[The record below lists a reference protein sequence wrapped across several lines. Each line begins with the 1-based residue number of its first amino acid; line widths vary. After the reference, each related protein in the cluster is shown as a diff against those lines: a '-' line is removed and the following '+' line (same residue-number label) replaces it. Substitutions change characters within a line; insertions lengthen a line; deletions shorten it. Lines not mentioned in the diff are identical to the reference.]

1 MTSMLS
7 SRQRGAVRLAWRF
20 IAPYR
25 GRVLGAL
32 LALLFTAAITLSMG
46 QGIKLLVDQGLAT
59 QSPAA
64 LRHSLLLFFV
74 LVLALAFG
82 TYTRFYLVS
91 WIGERVVADIR
102 RRVFDHL
109 IELHPGF
116 YESNRSSEIQSRLTA
131 DTTLLQSVIGSSLS
145 MALRNLIMLIGGS
158 ILLVV
163 TNPKLSG
170 IVLLALPLVVAP
182 ILLFGRRVR
191 ALSRQSQDRVADVGS
206 YVGEVLGQ
214 IKTVQAYNHQDEDKR
229 RFGESAEAAFDVARK
244 RIAQRSWLITVVI
257 VLVLGAVGVMLWVG
271 GMDVIAGRISGG
283 ELAAFVFYS
292 LIVGS
297 SFGTL
302 SEVIGELQRAAG
314 AAERIGELLRSRN
327 AIVAPERPQ
336 PLQRP
341 VQGRI
346 ELQGVRFAYP
356 SRADSYAIDG
366 VDLQVAA
373 GETLA
378 LVGPS
383 GAGKSTLF
391 DLLLRFFDPQQ
402 GRILIDGVPIDQ
414 LDPRELRAC
423 FALVSQTPALFYGSI
438 EDNIRYGRL
447 DASQAEVEAA
457 ARAAHAHEF
466 IQRLPQGYQ
475 THLGE
480 AGLGLS
486 GGQRQ
491 RLAIA
496 RALLADAPI
505 LLLDEATSALDAES
519 EHLIQQALPSLMAG
533 RTTLVIAHRLATVKQ
548 ADRIA
553 VIERGRLAAIGRHWP
568 ACRADRQQRAVCAPG
583 RAAVRQLALRLDGGG
598 GAGRGDDDRRHG
610 QPLPPE
616 QLLAEEDQAT
626 ERGDRRLQAH
636 QHAEGTRGHACQ
648 GDHFQA
654 VRQRR

>member
-1 MTSMLS
+1 M
-7 SRQRGAVRLAWRF
+7 RLAWRF
-20 IAPYR
+20 IVPYR
-25 GRVLGAL
+25 GRVLAAL
-32 LALLFTAAITLSMG
+32 LALLFTAVITLSMG

-64 LRHSLLLFFV
+64 LRQSLSLFFV

-158 ILLVV
+158 VLLVV

-229 RFGESAEAAFDVARK
+229 RFAGSAEAAFDVARK
-244 RIAQRSWLITVVI
+244 RVAQRAWLITVVI

-314 AAERIGELLRSRN
+314 AAERIGELLRAGN
-327 AIVAPERPQ
+327 AIVAPQLPRHLPQ
-336 PLQRP
+336 PL
-341 VQGRI
+341 QGRI

-356 SRADSYAIDG
+356 SRSDSYAIDG
-366 VDLQVAA
+366 IDLQVAP

-391 DLLLRFFDPQQ
+391 DLLLRFFDPQA
-402 GRILIDGVPIDQ
+402 GSILLDGVPIEQ

-423 FALVSQTPALFYGSI
+423 FALVSQNPALFFGSI

-447 DASQAEVEAA
+447 HASQAEVEAA

-553 VIERGRLAAIGRHWP
+553 VIEQGRLAAIGRH
-568 ACRADRQQRAVCAPG
+568 AE
-583 RAAVRQLALRLDGGG
+583 LIESN
-598 GAGRGDDDRRHG
+598 
-610 QPLPPE
+610 PLYAR
-616 QLLAEEDQAT
+616 LAE
-626 ERGDRRLQAH
+626 LQF
-636 QHAEGTRGHACQ
+636 GR
-648 GDHFQA
+648 
-654 VRQRR
+654 